1 MTREMWIRQVGLHNQ
16 DVYFI
21 PDGEATE
28 KAEPEDS
35 IANPLSEHSDLLA
48 AFLWAIKYA
57 LFM

>member
-1 MTREMWIRQVGLHNQ
+1 MTREMGIRQVGLHNQ

-48 AFLWAIKYA
+48 AFL
-57 LFM
+57 